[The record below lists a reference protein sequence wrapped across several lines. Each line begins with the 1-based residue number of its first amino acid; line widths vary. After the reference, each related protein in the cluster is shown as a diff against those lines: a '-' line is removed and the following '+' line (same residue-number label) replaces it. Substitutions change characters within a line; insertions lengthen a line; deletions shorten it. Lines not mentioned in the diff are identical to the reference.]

1 MMLPVIPA
9 VAFSPNIG
17 LPTTLGY
24 PVASVP
30 LRDNDILFSVHSHFD
45 TATRPANIEYM
56 EFLKINS
63 FIFQV
68 LPRADQQWWCRNLV
82 HFLTAVRGRRWIL
95 SSNHHHNNNTT
106 TAEGGVRFTYLRDPV
121 KLVEEELRRDAVKI
135 ASLQSCPFWL
145 MGEFDPEHTHK
156 GLPFVYRDVF
166 GNWKKLKKAG
176 IRTVLRNEG
185 PKNLLVL
192 PPSVRVLD
200 DSGVPVE
207 SSIALE
213 ASSNTESETEAIS
226 C

>member
-95 SSNHHHNNNTT
+95 CSSSSSSHTNASTSNYSNT
-106 TAEGGVRFTYLRDPV
+106 AMGGVRFTLLRNPV
-121 KLVEEELRRDAVKI
+121 KLVEEEWRTDAVKI

-145 MGEFDPEHTHK
+145 MGEFDPEQTHK
-156 GLPFVYRDVF
+156 FVYRDVF

-176 IRTVLRNEG
+176 IRAVLQNEG
-185 PKNLLVL
+185 LKNLLLL
-192 PPSVRVLD
+192 PPSVRFVGD
-200 DSGVPVE
+200 TGVG
-207 SSIALE
+207 
-213 ASSNTESETEAIS
+213 SETSNIGTEPE
-226 C
+226 